1 MLQER
6 MKVNRIPK
14 TCWLRLK
21 SADEI
26 QVPNELNKTH
36 MLENGTSC
44 CLKVS
49 LACVKPEL
57 TQMEEDAMT
66 LD

>member
-1 MLQER
+1 
-6 MKVNRIPK
+6 MKVKRIPK
-14 TCWLRLK
+14 TFWLQLK
-21 SADEI
+21 SAEEM

-36 MLENGTSC
+36 MLENATSC

>member
-1 MLQER
+1 

-14 TCWLRLK
+14 TFWLQLK
-21 SADEI
+21 SAEEI

-36 MLENGTSC
+36 MLENATN

-57 TQMEEDAMT
+57 TQMGEGAMT
-66 LD
+66 SD

>member
-1 MLQER
+1 M
-6 MKVNRIPK
+6 
-14 TCWLRLK
+14 
-21 SADEI
+21 

-36 MLENGTSC
+36 MLENATSC